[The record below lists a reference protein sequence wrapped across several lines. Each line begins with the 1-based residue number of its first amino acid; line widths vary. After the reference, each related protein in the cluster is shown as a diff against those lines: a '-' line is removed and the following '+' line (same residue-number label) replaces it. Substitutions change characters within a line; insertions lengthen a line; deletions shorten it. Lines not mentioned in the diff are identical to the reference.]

1 MRNIVPTAKHLFYP
15 FKRELKTIRQ
25 NYLNKTTIELR
36 LELSFS
42 TNFQV
47 AFFDEEGSPKIKE
60 LTGTHFEKQIQLVS
74 DLRSLKFKAFVSNA
88 RQLKDQVIKMSL
100 FKNGVLQKELEKNIS
115 AINQYDGWF
124 CIDA

>member
-1 MRNIVPTAKHLFYP
+1 MWNIAPTAKHLFNP
-15 FKRELKTIRQ
+15 FKRELKTIRH
-25 NYLNKTTIELR
+25 NYLSKTLIELR

-60 LTGTHFEKQIQLVS
+60 LTGNHFEKQIQLVS
-74 DLRSLKFKAFVSNA
+74 ELHSLRFKAFVSNA

-100 FKNGVLQKELEKNIS
+100 FKNGILLKELERS
-115 AINQYDGWF
+115 INYTDKYDGWF